1 MSREGVET
9 SWQAP
14 TIENIEN
21 DIGEGIVQ
29 TTNSPEKRFL
39 REATK
44 VVVGTHNLQTPVR
57 FRAPQ
62 HVIGMKIYVLGS
74 TSFMKEMVDAT
85 KELCVLGHDG
95 WIHPHYEAFVRGE
108 KPEHVARWQ
117 NGERAALKRE
127 NNYFRE
133 HYKNILESE
142 AVLIVNLEKRGIEN
156 YIGGNVLM
164 EMGQAYVNDKKI
176 FFLNGMPL
184 GLSYMDEIEAMD
196 PICLQGDLRNIL
208 MAEG

>member
-1 MSREGVET
+1 M
-9 SWQAP
+9 
-14 TIENIEN
+14 
-21 DIGEGIVQ
+21 
-29 TTNSPEKRFL
+29 

-85 KELCVLGHDG
+85 KELCMLGHDG

-108 KPEHVARWQ
+108 KLVHVARWQ

-127 NNYFRE
+127 NNYSDMDNLDKIIDFIQ
-133 HYKNILESE
+133 KN
-142 AVLIVNLEKRGIEN
+142 N
-156 YIGGNVLM
+156 
-164 EMGQAYVNDKKI
+164 
-176 FFLNGMPL
+176 FWP
-184 GLSYMDEIEAMD
+184 
-196 PICLQGDLRNIL
+196 NINFY
-208 MAEG
+208 E